1 MSNLSFR
8 GLRMAQPNYIAEFNW
23 PIGKEIPTDVRKLT
37 VNEFY
42 LAIQLAARSVRE
54 MKEPLPAVGEPRT
67 EGLTDYRERY
77 DQLIQHLNNFLV
89 KNDSSLKKYID
100 KQIDEVT
107 AEITAIQGLL
117 AQELQ
122 PAIRVV
128 EPLVL
133 PEAVDPPVAEPL
145 PPKRKVGRPKKVRF

>member
-1 MSNLSFR
+1 MNNLSFR
-8 GLRMAQPNYIAEFNW
+8 GLRMAQPNYVAEFNW
-23 PIGKEIPTDVRKLT
+23 PVGKEIPSDLRRLT

-54 MKEPLPAVGEPRT
+54 MREPQPP
-67 EGLTDYRERY
+67 TDYRERY

-89 KNDSSLKKYID
+89 KNDSSLKQYID

-107 AEITAIQGLL
+107 QEIACIQRLL
-117 AQELQ
+117 VEEFQ
-122 PAIRVV
+122 PATRVV

-133 PEAVDPPVAEPL
+133 PQVEAEPEVE
-145 PPKRKVGRPKKVRF
+145 PEVQPVKRKAGRPRKVKF